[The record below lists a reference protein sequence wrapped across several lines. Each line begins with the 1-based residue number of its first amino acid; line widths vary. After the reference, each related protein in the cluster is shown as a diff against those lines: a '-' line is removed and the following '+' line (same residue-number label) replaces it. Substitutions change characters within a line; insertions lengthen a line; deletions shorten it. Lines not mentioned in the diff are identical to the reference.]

1 MLSPLALAGFAH
13 VGGPLGFGFGFLFLL
28 IPLFWIGVF
37 LLIGGIARRRWRRH
51 GHGFGPGFGPGYGRG
66 FGPGYGG
73 GFGGGHYGRWSA
85 ASGAEATLAER
96 FAQGDIDEK
105 EFRAR
110 LEVLRA
116 NTGYAGPMQPGPMQS
131 GPAATAPTKPAPT
144 KPAPTKPADK

>member
-13 VGGPLGFGFGFLFLL
+13 VGGPMGFGFGFLFLL

-37 LLIGGIARRRWRRH
+37 LLIGGLARRRWRRH
-51 GHGFGPGFGPGYGRG
+51 GYGPGFGPGYGRG
-66 FGPGYGG
+66 FGPG
-73 GFGGGHYGRWSA
+73 FGPGYGHYGHWASA
-85 ASGAEATLAER
+85 SPAAEATLAER

-116 NTGYAGPMQPGPMQS
+116 NTGYSAPTPPAPAG
-131 GPAATAPTKPAPT
+131 PTKPAA
-144 KPAPTKPADK
+144 K